1 MSHLITK
8 ENFQHK
14 VASLKSADA
23 IGKSAAQFV
32 ANQELAKLAGRI
44 LSGQLDQKT
53 WGMTKEAGVF
63 KNVVKGV
70 GSVARRVGSTL
81 KSIPGTLVNK
91 AIGAPGKVVP
101 KLVPAPAILEGGQ
114 AEKFRSR
121 YSKPI
126 TVPKERSGAG
136 MGPKLVPAPAILEG
150 GQAEKFRSRYSK
162 PELAS
167 IPKERSGAGMGPKPI
182 TVPKERSGAGMGPRI
197 APPSTPPST
206 PQGASPANKGSMG
219 WGKALPW
226 MAGGGLAYGLMKGVP
241 WAARQLEQSQ
251 GQNMSPSLGWSP
263 VPYGYGHTPYGPGT
277 ENMGSGS

>member
-136 MGPKLVPAPAILEG
+136 MGP
-150 GQAEKFRSRYSK
+150 
-162 PELAS
+162 
-167 IPKERSGAGMGPKPI
+167 
-182 TVPKERSGAGMGPRI
+182 RI